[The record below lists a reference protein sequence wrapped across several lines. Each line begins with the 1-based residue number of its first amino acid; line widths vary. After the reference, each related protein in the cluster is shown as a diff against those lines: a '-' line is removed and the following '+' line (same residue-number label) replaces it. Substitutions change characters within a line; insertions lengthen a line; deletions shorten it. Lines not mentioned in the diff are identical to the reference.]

1 MPASSTPARRV
12 AVVVVP
18 GVGDDAP
25 GQTLD
30 AVAGALVSR
39 MELQDGERREML
51 LSPAGNEVGY
61 RTPWTRLSSLD
72 RALEVDVYE
81 MRWSDISRF
90 PGGILRLL
98 YTLYGLMLQIST
110 TGLEALRPLRDGLR
124 RARVARAALMT
135 AAWLLAI
142 PVLTTTAAV
151 VLESG
156 AVLGAVAFDGNPILA
171 RVVAVTVA
179 LVGLALATWGATRLR
194 RGGWQGLPP
203 QAAVLVALALI
214 AHAAW
219 WVHRAGLRVGLA
231 NALVDVIAYPFR
243 IAWMAASAAAAV
255 AAVTLAVM
263 AFRRTGAVLALDGHR
278 WRAAFTGL
286 VTMVVA
292 PLGIALVSA
301 TLFAA
306 YGALALQVAGNAS
319 WGGTTELNCLASPS
333 SWTPTPCDEV
343 VLTGAE
349 ASDAGL
355 PEGSTVAD
363 GSPADWAFALFSRG
377 LGPLAPA
384 LLIAGILGGLFLLVA
399 VLPFVL
405 AVATSMVERRRDRRA
420 ASERQGALMS
430 SALDV
435 IGNPLTGLLALVAVT
450 VGAAAVFATWLVAG
464 APGSTTAARLGTAIA
479 LVVSTLV
486 LAVRFLGVSPRRPL
500 GSNAGALER
509 LRIVLD
515 IPYDVATYL
524 RVSQPGIV
532 APRERM
538 LRRYRA
544 LLGEVAAGGVDRAPY
559 DGLVIVS
566 HSQGT
571 VLSAAT
577 LFGDLQRSPQ
587 ARPFDDEEPG
597 LVLPDSVSLLTCGCP
612 LRQLYAERLPGQY
625 DWVQELPLRPG
636 GLRPVTGT
644 WVNLYRSGDY
654 VGRALWARDT
664 EAQEVYDPDHPG
676 YDLRAPGGPR
686 VVERCV
692 GAGSHT
698 GYWSEAALG
707 DWVMRLVLEE

>member
-1 MPASSTPARRV
+1 V

-39 MELQDGERREML
+39 MELQDGERQEMM

-61 RTPWTRLSSLD
+61 RSPWTRLHSLD

-81 MRWSDISRF
+81 MRWADISRF
-90 PGGILRLL
+90 PGGILRLV

-110 TGLEALRPLRDGLR
+110 MGLEALRPLRDGLR
-124 RARVARAALMT
+124 RARVARTALMT

-142 PVLTTTAAV
+142 PVLTVTAAV
-151 VLESG
+151 VFESG
-156 AVLGAVAFDGNPILA
+156 AVLAAVVFDDSPFLA
-171 RVVAVTVA
+171 RVIVVTVA
-179 LVGLALATWGATRLR
+179 LVALGFAAWGATRLR
-194 RGGWQGLPP
+194 RGGWQGLPRP
-203 QAAVLVALALI
+203 VAVLVALLLI

-231 NALVDVIAYPFR
+231 NALVDVVAYPFR
-243 IAWMAASAAAAV
+243 LAWLAASAAAAV
-255 AAVTLAVM
+255 AAVALAVV
-263 AFRRTGAVLALDGHR
+263 AVRRVGLVLSLHPQR
-278 WRAAFTGL
+278 WRAALTGL
-286 VTMVVA
+286 VSMLVA

-306 YGALALQVAGNAS
+306 FGALALQVADNSS
-319 WGGTTELNCLASPS
+319 WGGTSELNCLATPS
-333 SWTPTPCDEV
+333 SWTTTPCDEV
-343 VLTGAE
+343 TVTPEE
-349 ASDAGL
+349 ASDLGL
-355 PEGSTVAD
+355 PEGATIAE

-384 LLIAGILGGLFLLVA
+384 LLIAGILIGLFLLVA

-405 AVATSMVERRRDRRA
+405 AVATSMVERRRNRRA

-435 IGNPLTGLLALVAVT
+435 IGNPLTGLLALVAAT
-450 VGAAAVFATWLVAG
+450 AGAAAVFGTWLAAG

-500 GSNAGALER
+500 GSNTSALER

-559 DGLVIVS
+559 DALVIVS

-571 VLSAAT
+571 VLSTAT
-577 LFGDLQRSPQ
+577 LFGDPNRSPQ
-587 ARPFDDEEPG
+587 ALPVDEEEPG
-597 LVLPDSVSLLTCGCP
+597 IVLPGSVSLLTCGCP
-612 LRQLYAERLPGQY
+612 LRQLYGERLPGQY
-625 DWVQELPLRPG
+625 DWVRDLPRRPG

-664 EAQEVYDPDHPG
+664 EATEVYDPEHPG
-676 YDLRAPGGPR
+676 YDLQAPGGPR

-707 DWVMRLVLEE
+707 DWVMRLVLDG